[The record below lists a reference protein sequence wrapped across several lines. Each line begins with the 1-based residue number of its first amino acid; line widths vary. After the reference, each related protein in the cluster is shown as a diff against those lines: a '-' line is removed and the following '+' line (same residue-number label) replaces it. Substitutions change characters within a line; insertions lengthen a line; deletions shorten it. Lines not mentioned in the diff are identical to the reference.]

1 MKIPQSVNA
10 LLEKPMDRRDFLKH
24 IGLGLLLASGVGS
37 IIRSLGQ
44 LSTGGKQASSA
55 QLSAAGYGASVYGGR
70 S

>member
-24 IGLGLLLASGVGS
+24 IAIGRLLASGASS

-44 LSTGGKQASSA
+44 GSPTGKRV
-55 QLSAAGYGASVYGGR
+55 SAAGYGASVYGGK
-70 S
+70 SLGV

>member
-24 IGLGLLLASGVGS
+24 IAIGLLLASGASS

-44 LSTGGKQASSA
+44 LSTTGKQV
-55 QLSAAGYGASVYGGR
+55 SAAGYGASVYGGK
-70 S
+70 SLGV